1 MQCKE
6 KSPEIRKE
14 ENTMEIKNV
23 NPGENCYFVFLES
36 RGNGSAMFV
45 DDRTYLDEDS
55 IPHVRPVGTNKTDR
69 QAIVCPYCYGIHY
82 HDLQTGLTAARC
94 GANGLKSV
102 FADKGYFID
111 WTEEDFHQFSY
122 AFLVSMPEK
131 KNKAIFSKKNIK
143 KGRMIHLTNE
153 TMNSVEDENFKQILD
168 SILRDTDQEELSEI
182 NNNLVKEIISSSK
195 TKYHL
200 DLDDDDKF
208 PPEYDTSLFDEI

>member
-1 MQCKE
+1 MLCKE
-6 KSPEIRKE
+6 KNPEIRKE

-45 DDRTYLDEDS
+45 DDRTYLDEDG

-82 HDLQTGLTAARC
+82 HELQPGLTEAGC

-102 FADKGYFID
+102 FADKGYYID
-111 WTEEDFHQFSY
+111 WTEEDYHQFSY

-143 KGRMIHLTNE
+143 KGRAIHLTNE
-153 TMNSVEDENFKQILD
+153 TLNAAEDENLKQNLD
-168 SILRDTDQEELSEI
+168 SILHDTDQEELSEI
-182 NNNLVKEIISSSK
+182 NTNLMQKLLTSSK
-195 TKYHL
+195 ERHHL
-200 DLDDDDKF
+200 ELEDDDEF
-208 PPEYDTSLFDEI
+208 SQEYDTSLFEEI

>member
-1 MQCKE
+1 MLCKE
-6 KSPEIRKE
+6 KNPEIRKE

-45 DDRTYLDEDS
+45 DDRTYLDEDG

-82 HDLQTGLTAARC
+82 HDLQTGLTAAGC

-102 FADKGYFID
+102 FADKGYYID

-122 AFLVSMPEK
+122 AFLVSMSEK
-131 KNKAIFSKKNIK
+131 KNKAIFSEKNIK
-143 KGRMIHLTNE
+143 KGRKIHLTNE
-153 TMNSVEDENFKQILD
+153 TINSVEDENFKQF
-168 SILRDTDQEELSEI
+168 LRNIDQEELSDVDS
-182 NNNLVKEIISSSK
+182 NLMQKIISSSK
-195 TKYHL
+195 ENYRL
-200 DLDDDDKF
+200 ELDDDDVF
-208 PPEYDTSLFDEI
+208 PQEDDASLFEEIL